1 MKHAILPAAVLIA
14 ASGCGIITVVQQ
26 PFEPMRIAAKRPP
39 PAPPRVV
46 LTPSSIQINEKIQ
59 FAFDSAD
66 ILPVSHGLLGEIGS
80 VLKENPQIELMQVAG
95 HTDITGKAD
104 YNRKLSQRRA
114 ESVRDFL
121 VRYGFDKK
129 RFACEGFGPDRPI
142 ADNATDEGKEKNRR
156 VEFNILKQGP
166 KKTLVQDP

>member
-1 MKHAILPAAVLIA
+1 MRLVLLATAALAGVA
-14 ASGCGIITVVQQ
+14 ACSMVTVVQQ
-26 PFEPMRIAAKRPP
+26 PFPPMQIRAKRPP

-46 LTPSSIQINEKIQ
+46 LTPSSIQITEKIQ

-66 ILPVSHGLLGEIGS
+66 ILPVSHGLMGEIAA
-80 VLKENPQIELMQVAG
+80 VLKENEQIEVVQIEG
-95 HTDITGKAD
+95 HTDISGKAD

-121 VRYGFDKK
+121 VKYGIAGK
-129 RFACEGFGPDRPI
+129 RLVCRGFGPDRPI

-156 VEFNILKQGP
+156 VEFNIVKQGP
-166 KKTLVQDP
+166 KKTLVQDE